1 MTMPNDNFKVNF
13 KVKRL
18 LEHTMKIGEL
28 AKASGLAASRIR
40 FYEASGLLE
49 PARRQA
55 NGYREYGSEAL
66 TRLAIIDRAQRA
78 GFALD
83 EIRAVLPPDLGAWPR
98 DELLAALRHKV
109 DEIVLLERRLAQNR
123 QHLEVL
129 IDEIENKPEGEDCA
143 GTAQRMLDRLC
154 AQADEAPASVP
165 APVPRP
171 TRKRA

>member
-1 MTMPNDNFKVNF
+1 
-13 KVKRL
+13 
-18 LEHTMKIGEL
+18 MKIGEL
-28 AKASGLAASRIR
+28 ARASGIAASRIR

-55 NGYREYGSEAL
+55 NGYREYGSEAM

-83 EIRAVLPPDLGAWPR
+83 EIRALLPPDLGAWPR
-98 DELLAALRHKV
+98 DELLVALRHKV
-109 DEIVLLERRLAQNR
+109 DEIVLLEQRLAQNR
-123 QHLEVL
+123 QHLETL
-129 IDEIENKPEGEDCA
+129 IDEIENKPAGEDCA

-154 AQADEAPASVP
+154 AQDDAPPAP

>member
-1 MTMPNDNFKVNF
+1 
-13 KVKRL
+13 
-18 LEHTMKIGEL
+18 MKIGEL
-28 AKASGLAASRIR
+28 ARVSGIAASRIR

-55 NGYREYGSEAL
+55 NGYREYGPEAL

-98 DELLAALRHKV
+98 DELLVALRHKV
-109 DEIVLLERRLAQNR
+109 DEIALLERRLAQNR
-123 QHLEVL
+123 QHLETL
-129 IDEIENKPEGEDCA
+129 IDEIENKPAGEDCA
-143 GTAQRMLDRLC
+143 GAAQRMLDRLC
-154 AQADEAPASVP
+154 AQPDAPPAPAPV
-165 APVPRP
+165 PVPRP

>member
-1 MTMPNDNFKVNF
+1 
-13 KVKRL
+13 
-18 LEHTMKIGEL
+18 MKIGEL
-28 AKASGLAASRIR
+28 ARASGLAASRIR

-55 NGYREYGSEAL
+55 NGYREYGPEAL

-98 DELLAALRHKV
+98 DELLVALRQKV
-109 DEIVLLERRLAQNR
+109 DEIALLEQRLAQNQR
-123 QHLEVL
+123 HLETL

-143 GTAQRMLDRLC
+143 GAAQRMLERLC
-154 AQADEAPASVP
+154 EQAGKPLAP
-165 APVPRP
+165 APVARP

>member
-1 MTMPNDNFKVNF
+1 MPNDNFKVNF
-13 KVKRL
+13 KVKPP

-28 AKASGLAASRIR
+28 ARASGLAASRIR

-55 NGYREYGSEAL
+55 NGYREYGPEAL

-98 DELLAALRHKV
+98 DELLVALRDKV
-109 DEIVLLERRLAQNR
+109 DEIALLEQRLAQNR
-123 QHLEVL
+123 RHLETL
-129 IDEIENKPEGEDCA
+129 IDEIENKPAGEDCA
-143 GTAQRMLDRLC
+143 GAAQRMLDRLC
-154 AQADEAPASVP
+154 EQAGEPLAP
-165 APVPRP
+165 APVARP

>member
-1 MTMPNDNFKVNF
+1 
-13 KVKRL
+13 
-18 LEHTMKIGEL
+18 MKIGEL
-28 AKASGLAASRIR
+28 ARASGIAASRIR

-55 NGYREYGSEAL
+55 NGYREYGPEAL

-109 DEIVLLERRLAQNR
+109 DEILLLEQRLAQNR
-123 QHLEVL
+123 RHLEVL
-129 IDEIENKPEGEDCA
+129 IDEIANKPAGEDCA
-143 GTAQRMLDRLC
+143 GAAQRMLDKLGNE
-154 AQADEAPASVP
+154 ADDVAPAVEP
-165 APVPRP
+165 MTRPRLRPV
-171 TRKRA
+171 RKRA

>member
-1 MTMPNDNFKVNF
+1 
-13 KVKRL
+13 
-18 LEHTMKIGEL
+18 MKIGEL
-28 AKASGLAASRIR
+28 ARISGIAASRIR

-78 GFALD
+78 GFTLD

-98 DELLAALRHKV
+98 DELLVALRHKV
-109 DEIVLLERRLAQNR
+109 DEIVLLEQRLAQNR
-123 QHLEVL
+123 QHLETL
-129 IDEIENKPEGEDCA
+129 IDEIENKPAGEDCA

-154 AQADEAPASVP
+154 AGADAPSAP
-165 APVPRP
+165 APVPAPRP